1 MAGAQILGAP
11 GLWSVLEFG
20 SWVYFR
26 WSSYSCVMLGES
38 RAVSG
43 PHCCIPPETSVMG
56 SRHRVWQG
64 LLSVWGQLRWVSV
77 THLPLPYS
85 SAPTWILTLQA
96 GCRECSLQR
105 QSDSSNQNLP
115 SGKVAW
121 RTHIPHGPGTF
132 RVLSWN
138 CPLEPLS
145 IQTTSHTQHTHT
157 HTRSFCHSQL
167 YCLWPRT
174 STLYSRCVP
183 DCWQALWPLDHSL
196 GTEKL
201 DFSHHFVSFKT
212 VRRPVATTPGRN
224 LKSPAQLSPAT
235 APPPDA
241 TSKWPSHH
249 SASPHPRPSNLGS
262 WEPAP

>member
-1 MAGAQILGAP
+1 
-11 GLWSVLEFG
+11 
-20 SWVYFR
+20 
-26 WSSYSCVMLGES
+26 MLGES

-43 PHCCIPPETSVMG
+43 PHCCIPHEAAVMG
-56 SRHRVWQG
+56 SRHRAWQG

-77 THLPLPYS
+77 APLPLPYS
-85 SAPTWILTLQA
+85 SAPSWILTLQT

-105 QSDSSNQNLP
+105 KSDSSKQNLP

-132 RVLSWN
+132 RGLSWN

-145 IQTTSHTQHTHT
+145 IQTTSPTQHTHT
-157 HTRSFCHSQL
+157 HTRSFCTFPTVLPVAPHL
-167 YCLWPRT
+167 HIVLLLHPR
-174 STLYSRCVP
+174 LLAGR
-183 DCWQALWPLDHSL
+183 LWPLDHSL

-201 DFSHHFVSFKT
+201 YFSHHFVRFKT
-212 VRRPVATTPGRN
+212 VRRPVGTTPGRN
-224 LKSPAQLSPAT
+224 LRSPAQLSPAT
-235 APPPDA
+235 APPPDT

-249 SASPHPRPSNLGS
+249 PAPPHPRPSNLGS